1 VQKMKKKMFARL
13 KIENEN
19 HSRLQIISLSFL
31 SFSVTFNRFNLNSN
45 SVYNLKINFVH
56 CISVK

>member
-1 VQKMKKKMFARL
+1 MFARL